1 MDFPWFSVAFQPSQR
16 PLSISQVPQLRH
28 LASAVSALGAAG
40 APLDQLQGTFDEVL
54 LRLEATGYCGCN
66 AMGNYGRGRDGRWQ
80 LQLINI
86 YILYIYIY
94 IIT

>member
-86 YILYIYIY
+86 YIIYIY
-94 IIT
+94 YNLTT